1 MPMTVGPHKRN
12 ITLNYVSRITL
23 SYFVKGLAMA
33 RAGILYSQVAK
44 AAASLAAAGTNPTV
58 DTVRAA
64 LGDTGSK
71 STIAPL
77 LKRWKAEHESQA
89 VAASTGLPAE
99 LLEAVQ
105 AVHQRLE
112 ASAQGQVEQLRAEQ
126 EQARQAAA
134 RQLEA
139 ERAAGRQLRA
149 ERDAL
154 AAELAQVKAALTHE
168 RDERQ
173 HAAVTTAVLRAEQDG
188 LSQRLADRAAEVKL
202 LADQLAHAR
211 QQFEHFQ
218 DKTAE
223 QRESDKQAAD
233 ARAATL
239 ERELAEVRGYLG
251 EHREA
256 LAALRTEKVHLQA
269 RLDEAIAAG
278 AVHAGRAS
286 LLAEQLASANEMAS
300 TEHMNAEVAEARFKD
315 AGQELAQRDARIHA
329 LEQDVAR
336 LQDNLSAAAAR
347 PPASGKKRG

>member
-1 MPMTVGPHKRN
+1 MSFSLCIRN
-12 ITLNYVSRITL
+12 RVEA
-23 SYFVKGLAMA
+23 F
-33 RAGILYSQVAK
+33 LYSHVAK
-44 AAASLAAAGTNPTV
+44 AATALAAAGTNPTV

-89 VAASTGLPAE
+89 VAASTGLPAD

-112 ASAQGQVEQLRAEQ
+112 AAAQIQVEQLRAEH
-126 EQARQAAA
+126 EQGRQTAAQ
-134 RQLEA
+134 QLEA
-139 ERAAGRQLRA
+139 ERAAAGQLRA
-149 ERDAL
+149 ERDAV

-173 HAAVTTAVLRAEQDG
+173 HAAVTIAALRAEQDG

-202 LADQLAHAR
+202 LADQLAHTR

-218 DKTAE
+218 DKAAE
-223 QRESDKQAAD
+223 QRASDKQAAD
-233 ARAATL
+233 TRAAAL
-239 ERELAEVRGYLG
+239 ERELAQARIHLG

-256 LAALRTEKVHLQA
+256 LATLRTEKVHLQA
-269 RLDEAIAAG
+269 RLDEAVAAG
-278 AVHAGRAS
+278 AAHAGRAS

-300 TEHMNAEVAEARFKD
+300 AEHMNAEVAEARFKD
-315 AGQELAQRDARIHA
+315 AGQELAQREARIHI
-329 LEQDVAR
+329 LEQDVTR
-336 LQDNLSAAAAR
+336 LQDSLSAAAAAK